1 MTEWRKSSRSGH
13 ENCVELRWRKSS
25 GSGVASNCVELG
37 SAGLVRDSKHPS
49 GPRLTADIPALVR
62 WVCGNR

>member
-13 ENCVELRWRKSS
+13 ENCVELRWRRSS
-25 GSGVASNCVELG
+25 TPAAPSNRVEWGST
-37 SAGLVRDSKHPS
+37 GLVRDGKNPS

-62 WVCGNR
+62 WVPGNG